1 MHPSAPRW
9 TGPSPA
15 LSLVA
20 SLIPE
25 PIARRW
31 HSAGTALEVGC
42 GGGLGSLAMAGS
54 FPALQMTGH
63 DPDAAAIAR
72 ARALARAARLTDRVQ
87 FEVDDSVRLRRASL
101 DLVVVSG
108 ALGRRDAARLMNAI
122 RNALVTDGACL
133 LVERAPGGDQ
143 IRALATAAGF
153 SRVACVCRQ
162 DRHHL
167 FELRR

>member
-15 LSLVA
+15 LSLVC

-25 PIARRW
+25 PIAGRW
-31 HSAGTALEVGC
+31 SSAGTALEVGC
-42 GGGLGSLAMAGS
+42 GGGLGSLAMAAS

-63 DPDAAAIAR
+63 DLDAVAIAR
-72 ARALARAARLTDRVQ
+72 ARALASAARLGDRVR
-87 FEVDDSVRLRRASL
+87 FEVDDSLRLSRASL

-108 ALGRRDAARLMNAI
+108 AVGRRDAPRLLNAI

-143 IRALATAAGF
+143 IRNLATAAGF
-153 SRVACVCRQ
+153 SRVACVRRQ
-162 DRHHL
+162 EGIHL